1 APGGRAKKEGVA
13 ANVPKFP
20 RRHRSNTT
28 PQTYAPVSPPSSL
41 ASTPGC
47 FNCVCSPP
55 PPPPPPPSTFPNPE
69 FIMSSALNKTRR
81 KKNVKKGI
89 QFCLM
94 VCGASGTGRTTFVNT
109 LCGKQV
115 LGHKEVDDPT
125 TAHVEEGVKIKPI
138 TVELDEEGTRISLTI
153 VDTPGFGD
161 QIDNEA
167 SFSEIVGYL
176 ERQYDG
182 ILAEESRIKRNP
194 RFRDDRVHVLLYFI
208 TPTGHGLRELDIELM
223 KRLSPRCNVIP
234 VIGKADSLTPAELA
248 ESKKLVMEDIEHY
261 RIPVYNFPYDI
272 EEDDEDTV
280 EENAEL
286 RGLMPFA
293 IVGSEDIV
301 EINGRRVRARQYPWG
316 IVEVDNPRHSDFLAV
331 RSALLHSHL
340 ADLKEITHDFLYE
353 NYRTEKLSKSVEGG
367 AAADSSMNPE
377 DLASQSV
384 RLKEEQLRREE
395 EKLREIEVKVQREIN
410 EKRQELLARESQLKE
425 IEARMNREQSGQ
437 LQDHDADEA

>member
-1 APGGRAKKEGVA
+1 MNAIK
-13 ANVPKFP
+13 
-20 RRHRSNTT
+20 
-28 PQTYAPVSPPSSL
+28 
-41 ASTPGC
+41 
-47 FNCVCSPP
+47 
-55 PPPPPPPSTFPNPE
+55 
-69 FIMSSALNKTRR
+69 IRR

-109 LCGKQV
+109 LCGQDV
-115 LGHKEVDDPT
+115 LNHKDSDDPAN
-125 TAHVEEGVKIKPI
+125 AHVEEGVRIKPV
-138 TVELDEEGTRISLTI
+138 TVGTILDPVSAAKLELDEEGTRISLTI

-167 SFSEIVGYL
+167 SFGEIVGYL
-176 ERQYDG
+176 ERQYDD

-194 RFRDDRVHVLLYFI
+194 RFRDNRVHVLLYFI

-223 KRLSPRCNVIP
+223 KRLSPRVNVIP

-248 ESKKLVMEDIEHY
+248 EFKKLVMEDIEHY

-293 IVGSEDIV
+293 IVGAEDFV
-301 EINGRRVRARQYPWG
+301 DVGGKKVRARQYPWG
-316 IVEVDNPRHSDFLAV
+316 VVEVENPRHSDFLAV

-395 EKLREIEVKVQREIN
+395 EKLREIELKVQREIQ

-425 IEARMNREQSGQ
+425 IEARMHREQSQALGSETPEIPE
-437 LQDHDADEA
+437 EAA

>member
-1 APGGRAKKEGVA
+1 
-13 ANVPKFP
+13 
-20 RRHRSNTT
+20 
-28 PQTYAPVSPPSSL
+28 
-41 ASTPGC
+41 
-47 FNCVCSPP
+47 
-55 PPPPPPPSTFPNPE
+55 
-69 FIMSSALNKTRR
+69 MRR
-81 KKNVKKGI
+81 KKNFKKGI

-109 LCGKQV
+109 LCGKKV
-115 LGHKEVDDPT
+115 LRGKDSDDPVN
-125 TAHVEEGVKIKPI
+125 AHLEEGVKIKPV
-138 TVELDEEGTRISLTI
+138 TVDLELDEEGTRISLTI

-167 SFSEIVGYL
+167 SFSEIVEYL
-176 ERQYDG
+176 EREYDN

-194 RFRDDRVHVLLYFI
+194 RFKDNRVHALLYFI

-223 KRLSPRCNVIP
+223 RRLSPRVNVIP

-272 EEDDEDTV
+272 DEDDEDTV

-286 RGLMPFA
+286 RSLMPFA
-293 IVGSEDIV
+293 IVGSEETVDV
-301 EINGRRVRARQYPWG
+301 GGRRVRARQYPWG
-316 IVEVDNPRHSDFLAV
+316 IVEIDNPRHSDFLAI

-340 ADLKEITHDFLYE
+340 ADLKEITNDFLYE
-353 NYRTEKLSKSVEGG
+353 NYRTDKLSKNVEGG
-367 AAADSSMNPE
+367 ADSSMNPD

-425 IEARMNREQSGQ
+425 IEARMQREQSMSMEESNG
-437 LQDHDADEA
+437 DMGA

>member
-1 APGGRAKKEGVA
+1 
-13 ANVPKFP
+13 
-20 RRHRSNTT
+20 
-28 PQTYAPVSPPSSL
+28 
-41 ASTPGC
+41 
-47 FNCVCSPP
+47 
-55 PPPPPPPSTFPNPE
+55 
-69 FIMSSALNKTRR
+69 MSSMLKTRR

-109 LCGKQV
+109 LCGQSV
-115 LGHKEVDDPT
+115 LEHKESDDPS
-125 TAHVEEGVKIKPI
+125 TAHVEEGVKIQPV

-167 SFSEIVGYL
+167 SFGEIVGYL
-176 ERQYDG
+176 ERQYDD

-194 RFRDDRVHVLLYFI
+194 RFRDNRVHVLLYFI

-223 KRLSPRCNVIP
+223 KRLSPRVNVIP

-293 IVGSEDIV
+293 IVGSEDVV
-301 EINGRRVRARQYPWG
+301 EVNGRRVRARQYPWG

-367 AAADSSMNPE
+367 AEAGSSMNPE

-425 IEARMNREQSGQ
+425 IEARMHREQSGH
-437 LQDHDADEA
+437 LQETERVDEE

>member
-1 APGGRAKKEGVA
+1 M
-13 ANVPKFP
+13 
-20 RRHRSNTT
+20 
-28 PQTYAPVSPPSSL
+28 
-41 ASTPGC
+41 
-47 FNCVCSPP
+47 
-55 PPPPPPPSTFPNPE
+55 
-69 FIMSSALNKTRR
+69 IRR

-109 LCGKQV
+109 LCGKSV
-115 LGHKEVDDPT
+115 LGHKEADDPN
-125 TAHVEEGVKIKPI
+125 AASVEDGVKIKPI
-138 TVELDEEGTRISLTI
+138 TVELELDEEGTRISLTI

-167 SFSEIVGYL
+167 RYGAPRTLQTITHADTNTRMSSFAEIVGYL
-176 ERQYDG
+176 ERQYDD

-194 RFRDDRVHVLLYFI
+194 RFRDNRVHAMLYFI

-223 KRLSPRCNVIP
+223 KRLAPRANVIP
-234 VIGKADSLTPAELA
+234 VIGRADSLTPAELA

-293 IVGSEDIV
+293 IVGSEEVV
-301 EINGRRVRARQYPWG
+301 EIGGRAVRARQYPWG
-316 IVEVDNPRHSDFLAV
+316 VVEVDNPRHSDFLAI

-367 AAADSSMNPE
+367 AGVDSSMNPE

-395 EKLREIEVKVQREIN
+395 EKLREIEIKVQREIN
-410 EKRQELLARESQLKE
+410 EKRQELLARESQLRE
-425 IEARMNREQSGQ
+425 IEARMQREQSAAAGGPAEANG
-437 LQDHDADEA
+437 DHEVN

>member
-1 APGGRAKKEGVA
+1 
-13 ANVPKFP
+13 
-20 RRHRSNTT
+20 
-28 PQTYAPVSPPSSL
+28 
-41 ASTPGC
+41 
-47 FNCVCSPP
+47 
-55 PPPPPPPSTFPNPE
+55 
-69 FIMSSALNKTRR
+69 MMRR

-109 LCGKQV
+109 LCGKSV
-115 LGHKEVDDPT
+115 LGHKDSDDPNS
-125 TAHVEEGVKIKPI
+125 ASVEDGVKIKPI
-138 TVELDEEGTRISLTI
+138 TVELELDEEGTRISLTI

-176 ERQYDG
+176 ERQYDD

-194 RFRDDRVHVLLYFI
+194 RFRDNRVHAMLYFI

-223 KRLSPRCNVIP
+223 KRLAPRVNVIP
-234 VIGKADSLTPAELA
+234 VIGRADSLTPAELA

-293 IVGSEDIV
+293 IVGSEEVV
-301 EINGRRVRARQYPWG
+301 EIGGRQVRARQYPWG
-316 IVEVDNPRHSDFLAV
+316 VVEVDNPRHSDFLAI

-367 AAADSSMNPE
+367 AGVYVLLSKAPFLYNILTIPSDSSMNPE

-395 EKLREIEVKVQREIN
+395 EKLREIEIKVQREIN
-410 EKRQELLARESQLKE
+410 EKRQELLARESQLRE
-425 IEARMNREQSGQ
+425 IEARMQREASAAAGGP
-437 LQDHDADEA
+437 AEANGDNEAN

>member
-1 APGGRAKKEGVA
+1 MMERQKM
-13 ANVPKFP
+13 
-20 RRHRSNTT
+20 
-28 PQTYAPVSPPSSL
+28 L
-41 ASTPGC
+41 
-47 FNCVCSPP
+47 
-55 PPPPPPPSTFPNPE
+55 
-69 FIMSSALNKTRR
+69 RR

-109 LCGKQV
+109 LCGTSV
-115 LGHKEVDDPT
+115 LDHQDSEDASS
-125 TAHVEEGVKIKPI
+125 AHVEDGVKIKPI
-138 TVELDEEGTRISLTI
+138 TVELELDEEGTRISLTI

-167 SFSEIVGYL
+167 SFSEIVGFI
-176 ERQYDG
+176 ERQYDDK
-182 ILAEESRIKRNP
+182 LSEESRIKRNP
-194 RFRDDRVHVLLYFI
+194 RFRDNRIHAMLYFI

-223 KRLSPRCNVIP
+223 KRLAPRVNLIP
-234 VIGKADSLTPAELA
+234 VIGRADSLTPAELT

-293 IVGSEDIV
+293 MVGSEEFV
-301 EINGRRVRARQYPWG
+301 EIGGRKVRARQYPWG
-316 IVEVDNPRHSDFLAV
+316 VVEVDNPRHSDFLAI

-353 NYRTEKLSKSVEGG
+353 NYRTEKLSKSVQGG
-367 AAADSSMNPE
+367 TAVDSSLNSD

-410 EKRQELLARESQLKE
+410 EKRQELLARESQLRE
-425 IEARMNREQSGQ
+425 MEARMHREHAAHTAGTPTPSGDANGE
-437 LQDHDADEA
+437 QDRE

>member
-1 APGGRAKKEGVA
+1 M
-13 ANVPKFP
+13 
-20 RRHRSNTT
+20 
-28 PQTYAPVSPPSSL
+28 PSQIL
-41 ASTPGC
+41 KA
-47 FNCVCSPP
+47 
-55 PPPPPPPSTFPNPE
+55 
-69 FIMSSALNKTRR
+69 RR

-115 LGHKEVDDPT
+115 LEHKDSEDPN
-125 TAHVEEGVKIKPI
+125 TAHVEEGVKISPV

-176 ERQYDG
+176 ERQYDD
-182 ILAEESRIKRNP
+182 ILAEESRIKR
-194 RFRDDRVHVLLYFI
+194 
-208 TPTGHGLRELDIELM
+208 HGLRELDIELM
-223 KRLSPRCNVIP
+223 KRLSPP
-234 VIGKADSLTPAELA
+234 PELA

-293 IVGSEDIV
+293 IVGSEDVIEV
-301 EINGRRVRARQYPWG
+301 NGRRVRARQYPWG

-425 IEARMNREQSGQ
+425 IEARMHREQSGQ
-437 LQDHDADEA
+437 LQEHEADEA

>member
-1 APGGRAKKEGVA
+1 
-13 ANVPKFP
+13 
-20 RRHRSNTT
+20 
-28 PQTYAPVSPPSSL
+28 
-41 ASTPGC
+41 
-47 FNCVCSPP
+47 
-55 PPPPPPPSTFPNPE
+55 
-69 FIMSSALNKTRR
+69 MSSALNAIKIRR

-115 LGHKEVDDPT
+115 LEGKDADDAAN
-125 TAHVEEGVKIKPI
+125 AHLEEGVRIKPV
-138 TVELDEEGTRISLTI
+138 TVGQLKSSPAHGAYLKAINTDTGMAELELDEEGTRISLTI

-167 SFSEIVGYL
+167 RHVHTIVGYL
-176 ERQYDG
+176 ERQYDD

-194 RFRDDRVHVLLYFI
+194 RFRDNRVHVLLYFI

-223 KRLSPRCNVIP
+223 KRLSPRVNVIP

-248 ESKKLVMEDIEHY
+248 ESKKLIMEDIEHY

-293 IVGSEDIV
+293 IVGSEDFV
-301 EINGRRVRARQYPWG
+301 EIDNRKVRARQYPWG
-316 IVEVDNPRHSDFLAV
+316 VVEVENPRHSDFLAI

-353 NYRTEKLSKSVEGG
+353 NYRTEKLSKSVDGG
-367 AAADSSMNPE
+367 SGPSYDSAMNPE
-377 DLASQSV
+377 DLANQSV
-384 RLKEEQLRREE
+384 RVKEEQLRREE
-395 EKLREIEVKVQREIN
+395 EKLREVEIKVQREIA
-410 EKRQELLARESQLKE
+410 EKRQELLARESQLRE
-425 IEARMNREQSGQ
+425 IEARMQREQQTQEG
-437 LQDHDADEA
+437 ANGEA

>member
-1 APGGRAKKEGVA
+1 MRK
-13 ANVPKFP
+13 
-20 RRHRSNTT
+20 
-28 PQTYAPVSPPSSL
+28 
-41 ASTPGC
+41 
-47 FNCVCSPP
+47 
-55 PPPPPPPSTFPNPE
+55 
-69 FIMSSALNKTRR
+69 

-109 LCGKQV
+109 LCGRRV
-115 LGHKEVDDPT
+115 LQGMNADDPT
-125 TAHVEEGVKIKPI
+125 VAHVEEGVRIKPI
-138 TVELDEEGTRISLTI
+138 TVELELDEEGTRVSLTI

-176 ERQYDG
+176 ERQYDD

-194 RFRDDRVHVLLYFI
+194 RFRDNRVHALLYFI

-223 KRLSPRCNVIP
+223 RRLSPRVNVIP

-280 EENAEL
+280 EENSEL

-293 IVGSEDIV
+293 IVGAEEVI
-301 EINGRRVRARQYPWG
+301 EIGGRRVRARQYPWG
-316 IVEVDNPRHSDFLAV
+316 VVEIDNPRHSDFLAI

-353 NYRTEKLSKSVEGG
+353 NYRTEKLSKSVDGG
-367 AAADSSMNPE
+367 AAASMNPE

-395 EKLREIEVKVQREIN
+395 EKLREIGIKVQQEIN

-425 IEARMNREQSGQ
+425 MERMHREQSVAMDDTNG
-437 LQDHDADEA
+437 LDDRVG

>member
-1 APGGRAKKEGVA
+1 MTNGA
-13 ANVPKFP
+13 ANRTSV
-20 RRHRSNTT
+20 
-28 PQTYAPVSPPSSL
+28 
-41 ASTPGC
+41 
-47 FNCVCSPP
+47 
-55 PPPPPPPSTFPNPE
+55 
-69 FIMSSALNKTRR
+69 ALDQVNA
-81 KKNVKKGI
+81 NV
-89 QFCLM
+89 L
-94 VCGASGTGRTTFVNT
+94 
-109 LCGKQV
+109 
-115 LGHKEVDDPT
+115 H
-125 TAHVEEGVKIKPI
+125 
-138 TVELDEEGTRISLTI
+138 
-153 VDTPGFGD
+153 
-161 QIDNEA
+161 

-176 ERQYDG
+176 ERQYDD

-194 RFRDDRVHVLLYFI
+194 RFRDNRVHALLYFI

-223 KRLSPRCNVIP
+223 KRLSPRVNVIP

-293 IVGSEDIV
+293 IVGSEDIL
-301 EINGRRVRARQYPWG
+301 EIGGKKVRARQYPWG
-316 IVEVDNPRHSDFLAV
+316 MVEVENPRHSDFLAI

-353 NYRTEKLSKSVEGG
+353 NYRTEKLSKSVDGG
-367 AAADSSMNPE
+367 VGTYVMISKRLITFLMLMLTVSSQDSSMNPE

-395 EKLREIEVKVQREIN
+395 EKLREIEIKVQREIN
-410 EKRQELLARESQLKE
+410 EKRQELLARESQLRE
-425 IEARMNREQSGQ
+425 IEARMQREASAHMGEE
-437 LQDHDADEA
+437 LNGEA